1 MLLLN
6 PKYKHLQSHFEHIRE
21 LIAGGT
27 LIHAGR
33 NHLYAIEIDGI
44 KMCIKEYRKPRFLNQ
59 FIYRFFR
66 KSKGLRA
73 WLHSDILRQTGFDSP
88 ENIAYIQSSSLWG
101 IGICYYICLYQEGRT
116 LYHWGNKAL
125 SEIQTDVTA
134 FAQLTARLHQAGIM
148 LCDYTPGNILQTEKG
163 FAFVD
168 TNRMYQGEVSIKKG
182 LRNMAGLWLQP
193 DVADYLTSQYIKA
206 RGIDCTPIHVSL
218 MRRYR
223 KVFWKKFARKHA
235 ITTEK
240 VHTDLDGN
248 SYYFNIQSTIQ

>member
-1 MLLLN
+1 
-6 PKYKHLQSHFEHIRE
+6 
-21 LIAGGT
+21 
-27 LIHAGR
+27 
-33 NHLYAIEIDGI
+33 
-44 KMCIKEYRKPRFLNQ
+44 
-59 FIYRFFR
+59 
-66 KSKGLRA
+66 
-73 WLHSDILRQTGFDSP
+73 
-88 ENIAYIQSSSLWG
+88 
-101 IGICYYICLYQEGRT
+101 
-116 LYHWGNKAL
+116 
-125 SEIQTDVTA
+125 
-134 FAQLTARLHQAGIM
+134 M

-168 TNRMYQGEVSIKKG
+168 TNRMYQGEVSIKRG

-206 RGIDCTPIHVSL
+206 RGIDCTPTHVSL

-235 ITTEK
+235 ISTEK